1 MTGVVF
7 ALPYT
12 PADAD
17 KVIAAA
23 KDFTKSLTADLKM
36 VSLGGLSEAGIINS
50 QSRDVQKIKEFGG
63 SVIAVPQSDYT
74 ETIKIELVEASN
86 LDALRLIFGK
96 DNIVEIKGTG
106 ANANVTVAVEVR
118 HSDKPLNEWI
128 LATET
133 VQGNKLRRQ
142 VVPKGQP
149 TTVGDVSQ
157 VSNDIVKYDVTIE
170 AFPYKGLNVVEYLS
184 LGIPAT
190 SGDTDKSAGGDT
202 DRPAREK

>member
-7 ALPYT
+7 AMPYT
-12 PADAD
+12 ATDAD
-17 KVIAAA
+17 KIIDGA
-23 KDFTKSLTADLKM
+23 KDFTKDLVKDLKM
-36 VSLGGLSEAGIINS
+36 VSLGGLSEAGIVNS

-74 ETIKIELVEASN
+74 ETLKIELVEASN
-86 LDALRLIFGK
+86 LDALRLVFGK
-96 DNIVEIKGTG
+96 DNIKEIKGTG
-106 ANANVTVAVEVR
+106 ANASVTVAIEVR
-118 HSDKPLNEWI
+118 HSSNPLDDWI
-128 LATET
+128 LVTET

-142 VVPKGQP
+142 IVPKGKP

-184 LGIPAT
+184 LGIPA
-190 SGDTDKSAGGDT
+190 AGGDT
-202 DRPAREK
+202 GRDTGRSADAK